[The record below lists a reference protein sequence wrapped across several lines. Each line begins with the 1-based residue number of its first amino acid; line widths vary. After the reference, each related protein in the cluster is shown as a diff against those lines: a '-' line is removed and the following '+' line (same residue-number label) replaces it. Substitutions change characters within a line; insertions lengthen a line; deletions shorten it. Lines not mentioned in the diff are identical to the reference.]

1 MDNPRAV
8 RCYEKCGFAH
18 EGLLRQES
26 YVDGK
31 YRDVFMM
38 ALLRADYDA
47 AARSG
52 SGESIIVMESNSVD
66 RLHRA
71 GDRQTLKLTHYGRKT
86 GNPYEVVI
94 WYLVEGDKLY
104 LVSANAN
111 RSWVRNVK
119 SRDQLSRCASAK
131 KSSTARSASS
141 RIPKNAKK

>member
-1 MDNPRAV
+1 
-8 RCYEKCGFAH
+8 
-18 EGLLRQES
+18 
-26 YVDGK
+26 
-31 YRDVFMM
+31 
-38 ALLRADYDA
+38 
-47 AARSG
+47 
-52 SGESIIVMESNSVD
+52 MESNSVE

-119 SRDQLSRCASAK
+119 ARPAVSLRIGDEVFNGEIRVITDPNEREKVNALVERKYWFVSPMLRLARLLSSIGILTDNSAAFEVVL
-131 KSSTARSASS
+131 SE
-141 RIPKNAKK
+141 N